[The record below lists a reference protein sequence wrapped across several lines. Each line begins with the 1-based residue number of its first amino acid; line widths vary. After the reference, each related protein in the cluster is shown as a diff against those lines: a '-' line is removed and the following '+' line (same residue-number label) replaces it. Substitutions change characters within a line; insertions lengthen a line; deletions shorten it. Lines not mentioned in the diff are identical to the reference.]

1 MGLIEIGRL
10 GRPHGLKGEQALD
23 PCTLS
28 PLELHAIK
36 TFTWRGANGASRP
49 LTLATA
55 RPANDRILVRF
66 TGATDRAGASALTNG
81 HLLVEEERLPDPG
94 PGAAYNFQ
102 LIGLQVIT
110 EEGRSIGT
118 VAEIWPSPAHAV
130 LVVRGAGEVLIPS
143 IPEFVKTVSL
153 AEGRITVRL
162 LPGMEDVP
170 GPTAG

>member
-23 PCTLS
+23 LCALS
-28 PLELHAIK
+28 PLELHGIK
-36 TFTWRGANGASRP
+36 TFTWRGRDGATRP

-66 TGATDRAGASALTNG
+66 NEVADRAGASTLTNG
-81 HLLVEEERLPDPG
+81 YLVADEERLPDPG

-102 LIGLQVIT
+102 LMGLQVVT

-118 VAEIWPSPAHAV
+118 VAEIWPSPAHSV

-143 IPEFVKTVSL
+143 IPEFVKAVSL
-153 AEGRITVRL
+153 PERRITVRL
-162 LPGMEDVP
+162 LPGMEDAQEPTP
-170 GPTAG
+170 G